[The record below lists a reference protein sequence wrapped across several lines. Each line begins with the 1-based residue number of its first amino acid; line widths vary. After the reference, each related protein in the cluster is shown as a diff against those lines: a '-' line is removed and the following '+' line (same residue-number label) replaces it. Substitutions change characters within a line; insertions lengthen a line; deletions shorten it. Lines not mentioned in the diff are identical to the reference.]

1 MIIDCNIERPN
12 INDPTKTTLIR
23 INKQYICDS
32 IKERLGYSFVKG
44 VYTEITDEDWNII
57 HEFIKNEK
65 LSCIISTT
73 STQHKSYINIG

>member
-1 MIIDCNIERPN
+1 MMIDCIIERHRFD
-12 INDPTKTTLIR
+12 DPIKTNLIR

-44 VYTEITDEDWNII
+44 VYAEITDDDWNII

-65 LSCIISTT
+65 LTCIISTR
-73 STQHKSYINIG
+73 SN

>member
-12 INDPTKTTLIR
+12 INDPIKTTLIR

-32 IKERLGYSFVKG
+32 IKERLGYDFVKG

-65 LSCIISTT
+65 LSCIISTK
-73 STQHKSYINIG
+73 SNQHKF